1 MDPKSLTTTSFCD
14 KEIDNVTDN
23 NMKKYILD
31 NLFTK
36 SNLKYNNNYAK
47 LYNDNFSRN
56 SGRNLSCGSIIFKI
70 LSKNFRV
77 GFRGHSRGGNTFR

>member
-56 SGRNLSCGSIIFKI
+56 LNNPHLVCLKNYWISLLLI
-70 LSKNFRV
+70 LHTNK
-77 GFRGHSRGGNTFR
+77 